1 MKEFGDK
8 AKRLRKSS
16 ESLFKQG
23 YAVRG
28 RAGRQAKSHC
38 PRFLCQAGYEGHRE
52 GVEHSLGKEEFGDHL
67 PRFSSQLHF
76 PQGRRHFFFYLTL
89 LRSEVT

>member
-1 MKEFGDK
+1 MREFGDK
-8 AKRLRKSS
+8 AKMLRKSS
-16 ESLFKQG
+16 ESVFKQG

-52 GVEHSLGKEEFGDHL
+52 GVEYLLGKEEFGDHL
-67 PRFSSQLHF
+67 P
-76 PQGRRHFFFYLTL
+76 
-89 LRSEVT
+89 